1 MSQEIVQLLVDIVK
15 LIIIASVIM
24 GIFTFILLVERKL
37 IGRFTRRYGPNRVG
51 PFGLLQSIADAVKM
65 MLKEE
70 MVPGHVDKV
79 IYVMAPGMA
88 LMTALSVFAVIP
100 FARDTVVLP
109 LESLIGFSVYLTPWV
124 ADINVG
130 VLYLLAVGSLGS
142 YGIILG
148 GWSSNN
154 KYSLLGA
161 LRTSAQML
169 SYELPLG
176 VAVLSVVVMTGT
188 LRVTEIVE
196 WQTQFAGLAWIVF
209 LQPVAFLIFFISAL
223 AEAGRAPFDLPE
235 TENELIG
242 GFMTEYGALKFG
254 LFQAAEFVHAMM
266 FCTITV
272 TVFLGGWN
280 MPFLNEILNIMPT
293 PIQALAPVLH
303 LGIFIGKS
311 LAVYCSL
318 IWIRASVPRMRF
330 DQLMAF
336 CWKWLLP
343 IALLNLFAT
352 VMGLAITAELLG
364 LW

>member
-1 MSQEIVQLLVDIVK
+1 MSQQTVQILVDIVK
-15 LIIIASVIM
+15 LIIVASVIM

-51 PFGLLQSIADAVKM
+51 PFGLLQSIADAIKM

-70 MVPGHVDKV
+70 LIPGHVDKV
-79 IYVMAPGMA
+79 VYVIAPGMA
-88 LMTALSVFAVIP
+88 LMSALSVFAVIP
-100 FARDTVVLP
+100 FARDTITLP

-124 ADINVG
+124 ADVNVG
-130 VLYLLAVGSLGS
+130 VLYLLAVGTLGS

-176 VAVLSVVVMTGT
+176 VAILSVVVMTGT

-235 TENELIG
+235 TENELIS

-272 TVFLGGWN
+272 TIFLGGWN
-280 MPFLNEILNIMPT
+280 LPFLNEILSVMPSL
-293 PIQALAPVLH
+293 IQALAPVIH

-311 LAVYCSL
+311 LLVYSSL
-318 IWIRASVPRMRF
+318 VWIRASVPRMRF
-330 DQLMAF
+330 DQLMSF

-352 VMGLAITAELLG
+352 AIGVAIIAELFG